1 MLIFKKNNK
10 EILEDL
16 LLILFFI
23 LIIFG
28 VLLNT
33 LSNKT
38 YINDSWTIGEWL
50 INYQGGFVR
59 RGLLG
64 EGIYLLCNAI
74 KISPIFII
82 WFISIA
88 SYYLLVKLTI
98 SEAKNKVSNLFLLS
112 PGVFLAPII
121 GNFLIRKDLL
131 LLLIFL
137 ISLKLLKSQNP
148 NLIFFNLLNIAGILI
163 HESFAIYAL
172 PIQFLIFKN
181 KSYILKTNFPTFFK
195 FIPSFGF
202 LICCLIFKGDQIQAI
217 SIHQSWLNMPFLFP
231 FENLNHQLPLGAINA
246 IGWNFTDVLQI
257 FLTSLKDFK
266 GVLWVPLVWILTS
279 IFLASFFLGDY
290 SGKDLKIKSFI
301 LSFQFLPFSILC
313 LSGWDY
319 GRWIF
324 IWILSSILIYSTF
337 GEELKSYQFI
347 QKNLFRYN
355 LLEEYLFNIEIHRR
369 SKLLLAFFLYPH
381 CCWSLYYLP
390 SLLIVPIYSIFK
402 SMRSLFK

>member
-137 ISLKLLKSQNP
+137 NSLKLLKSKNP
-148 NLIFFNLLNIAGILI
+148 NLIFLNLLNIAGILI

-181 KSYILKTNFPTFFK
+181 KSYILKNK
-195 FIPSFGF
+195 FSY
-202 LICCLIFKGDQIQAI
+202 IF
-217 SIHQSWLNMPFLFP
+217 
-231 FENLNHQLPLGAINA
+231 
-246 IGWNFTDVLQI
+246 
-257 FLTSLKDFK
+257 
-266 GVLWVPLVWILTS
+266 
-279 IFLASFFLGDY
+279 
-290 SGKDLKIKSFI
+290 
-301 LSFQFLPFSILC
+301 
-313 LSGWDY
+313 
-319 GRWIF
+319 
-324 IWILSSILIYSTF
+324 
-337 GEELKSYQFI
+337 
-347 QKNLFRYN
+347 
-355 LLEEYLFNIEIHRR
+355 
-369 SKLLLAFFLYPH
+369 
-381 CCWSLYYLP
+381 
-390 SLLIVPIYSIFK
+390 
-402 SMRSLFK
+402 